1 MSNKLFYYM
10 EITIPSYEGDN
21 IAKARELQEL
31 HIEETGSKKSK
42 IAKETVFAD
51 ISVHNKV
58 EDTQAITLEFLNERN
73 FDTYMSVVAEFREW
87 ASANHGVTW
96 SYEKKSTTTY
106 DAVSILVED
115 TDDGVKTTYGQA
127 ARKYMHET
135 LPTERGYK

>member
-21 IAKARELQEL
+21 IAKARELLGL

-42 IAKETVFAD
+42 IAKETVFAE
-51 ISVHNKV
+51 ISAHNKV
-58 EDTQAITLEFLNERN
+58 GDTQAITLEFLNERN
-73 FDTYMSVVAEFREW
+73 FDTYISVVAEFREW
-87 ASANHGVTW
+87 ASANHGITW
-96 SYEKKSTTTY
+96 SYEKKSSTVY
-106 DAVSILVED
+106 DAVSKIVED
-115 TDDGVKTTYGQA
+115 TDDGKITYGQA